1 MANVADTAIGVLNRC
16 KEVTLEHGCYAT
28 EELLDEKFA
37 EHLWSTELEVSGRK
51 FIHEFYV
58 VSLRSGICR
67 LGMVVKGPNVDTSAI
82 PMAKFHFRYLSVKA
96 IAAAME
102 AIIENH

>member
-1 MANVADTAIGVLNRC
+1 MANVAETAIGVLNRC
-16 KEVTLEHGCYAT
+16 KEATLEHGWHAT

-51 FIHEFYV
+51 FIHEFFV
-58 VSLRSGICR
+58 VSLRSGIVR
-67 LGMVVKGPNVDTSAI
+67 LEMVVKGPDVDTSAI
-82 PMAKFHFRYLSVKA
+82 LMAKFHFRYLSVKA

>member
-1 MANVADTAIGVLNRC
+1 MANIAETAIGVLNRC
-16 KEVTLEHGCYAT
+16 KEATLEDGWHVT

-51 FIHEFYV
+51 FIHEFYI
-58 VSLRSGICR
+58 VSLRSGIVR
-67 LGMVVKGPNVDTSAI
+67 LEMVVKGPDVDASAI
-82 PMAKFHFRYLSVKA
+82 PMAKFHFRYLTVQA